1 MTEVWIN
8 FAYLM
13 LGTFFVWTIGIII
26 VAWVSSYIEW
36 LVKTMREEGEI

>member
-13 LGTFFVWTIGIII
+13 LGTFFVWAIGIII

-36 LVKTMREEGEI
+36 LVRTMRKKGEI

>member
-13 LGTFFVWTIGIII
+13 LGMSFAWLVGVFL
-26 VAWVSSYIEW
+26 VAKSQNYIEW